1 MNRSNGVRFT
11 EQDVNHLGVLC
22 SHISQIFSYIFREGL
37 LAQLSQ
43 EKQTVIS
50 NFVKVMAH
58 KHKEHMKHFFREI
71 LAFKFGKLNLLKNKI
86 MRKYLDRHMKI
97 D

>member
-1 MNRSNGVRFT
+1 MNRTNGIRFT

-22 SHISQIFSYIFREGL
+22 SHLSQIFTYIFREGL

-43 EKQTVIS
+43 EKQEVITR
-50 NFVKVMAH
+50 FVKVLGD
-58 KHKEHMKHFFREI
+58 KHREHMKQFFREI

>member
-1 MNRSNGVRFT
+1 M
-11 EQDVNHLGVLC
+11 
-22 SHISQIFSYIFREGL
+22 I
-37 LAQLSQ
+37 A
-43 EKQTVIS
+43 

>member
-1 MNRSNGVRFT
+1 MNRANGIRFT
-11 EQDVNHLGVLC
+11 EQDVSHLGVLC
-22 SHISQIFSYIFREGL
+22 SHLSQIFTYIFREGL

-43 EKQTVIS
+43 EKQAVLA
-50 NFVKVMAH
+50 NFVKTLSH
-58 KHKEHMKHFFREI
+58 KHKDHMKHFFREI